1 MTACSPKSPSG
12 AISSLQKR
20 ASKAEQKVQNLY
32 DNDFQKLIDDFSY
45 LENYISP
52 EKDIS
57 KELTLLQAYLQQFES
72 ERPMMLEELD
82 FTKQQLSDL
91 SIDLKNN
98 IYDDNTIQRY
108 IQDEENALHIIEAQ
122 IIYFQ
127 EKFDNQREVVRGLK
141 K

>member
-1 MTACSPKSPSG
+1 MD
-12 AISSLQKR
+12 I
-20 ASKAEQKVQNLY
+20 
-32 DNDFQKLIDDFSY
+32 QKLIDDFSY

>member
-1 MTACSPKSPSG
+1 
-12 AISSLQKR
+12 
-20 ASKAEQKVQNLY
+20 
-32 DNDFQKLIDDFSY
+32 
-45 LENYISP
+45 
-52 EKDIS
+52 
-57 KELTLLQAYLQQFES
+57 
-72 ERPMMLEELD
+72 MLEELD